1 MLVFPVLFIMQQI
14 TNIKIFDPYHI
25 IIALYAIPR

>member
-14 TNIKIFDPYHI
+14 TNINFFDPYHI